1 MRIKAIRYIHPS
13 PIMHIPYSIFVGVLL
28 CIMFSFEA
36 NARTVSVSKFGARP
50 DDGRSDTKALRR
62 AAEYCRQHPQT
73 TLFFPAGTYELS
85 DPMAIDIERRAISGA
100 LGRGLEVQWALF
112 QPRKP
117 YVTGLDFTGC
127 EDLTIEAK
135 GARLVVEGWMQV
147 LSFVGC
153 KRMTLNGLEITYRR
167 PGATEGK
174 VIRTSEED
182 FDIEFDPAL
191 YSYIDSIVQG
201 RYYFYSSERRH
212 FYYGG
217 IQDAQL
223 LRPGLV
229 RMTSRVH
236 PPVGD
241 ICVIRY
247 GGHYRPCVMLRE
259 SESITLRGLSIRSFP
274 GMGVVGH
281 LCHDILIDSLT
292 VVPEAGRVSSTS
304 TDATHF
310 TSCSGTLTIT
320 GSTFAGNGDDCTNI
334 HNYYWH
340 IKPDASD
347 LSRIEVRVEGADLH
361 AQSLD
366 YPLVGDTLILLHRRT
381 MQEVGRYVT
390 RSCDIDADSWRVD
403 VTLDHPLPSADCQ
416 QLLMYNYSRFPHVEI
431 TDNVDDYNN
440 GRAFLLKARDVV
452 VRGNRIGRCTL
463 SAIKLGAE
471 LSWHEAGPVEH
482 VVVED
487 NDIRGAGTD
496 NGYRATG
503 IMVTTESPET
513 PLHVNR
519 NILIRNNHIEG
530 SHSTAILLHDAQ
542 HVEISGNTF
551 VGGHDIVQRNCR
563 DIHLGDNNYR

>member
-1 MRIKAIRYIHPS
+1 MKVKVF
-13 PIMHIPYSIFVGVLL
+13 YSILVLL
-28 CIMFSFEA
+28 GLTLTVEV
-36 NARTVSVSKFGARP
+36 NARTVSVWKFGARP
-50 DDGRSDTKALRR
+50 DDGQSDTKALRR
-62 AAEYCRQHPQT
+62 AAAYCRQHPQT
-73 TLFFPAGTYELS
+73 TLFFPAGTYQLD
-85 DPMAIDIERRAISGA
+85 DPEAIDIERQAISGA

-112 QPRKP
+112 QPQKP

-127 EDLTIEAK
+127 EDLNIEAK

-153 KRMTLNGLEITYRR
+153 KRLTLSGLEITYHR
-167 PGATEGK
+167 PAATEGR
-174 VIRTSEED
+174 VVRTSEKD
-182 FDIEFDPAL
+182 FDIEYDPAL
-191 YSYIDSIVQG
+191 YTYIDSIVQG
-201 RYYFYSSERRH
+201 RYYFFSSERRH

-217 IQDAQL
+217 IQEAKL

-229 RMTSRVH
+229 RMTSRTN

-259 SESITLRGLSIRSFP
+259 SEDITLRGLSIRSFP

-281 LCHDILIDSLT
+281 LCHDIMIDSLN

-310 TSCSGTLTIT
+310 TSCSGILTISN
-320 GSTFAGNGDDCTNI
+320 STFAGNGDDCTNI

-340 IKPDASD
+340 ITPDASD
-347 LSRIEVRVEGADLH
+347 LSQVEVRVENADLH
-361 AQSLD
+361 AQALD
-366 YPLVGDTLILLHRRT
+366 YPLVGDTLILLNRRT
-381 MQEVGRYVT
+381 MQEVGRFVT
-390 RSCDIDADSWRVD
+390 RSIEVNAESWRVD
-403 VTLDHPLPSADCQ
+403 VTLDHPLPSTDCK
-416 QLLMYNYSRFPHVEI
+416 QLLMYNYSRFPRVEI
-431 TDNVDDYNN
+431 VNNIDDYNN

-452 VRGNRIGRCTL
+452 VRDNRIGRSTL

-487 NDIRGAGTD
+487 NDICGAGTD

-513 PLHVNR
+513 PPHVNR
-519 NILIRNNHIEG
+519 NILIRNNYIEG
-530 SHSTAILLHDAQ
+530 IHSTAILLHDAKD
-542 HVEISGNTF
+542 VEIYGNTF
-551 VGGHDIVQRNCR
+551 VNGHEIMQRNCR
-563 DIHLGDNNYR
+563 DIHLGDNTYR

>member
-1 MRIKAIRYIHPS
+1 MKVKAFYYI
-13 PIMHIPYSIFVGVLL
+13 IVLL
-28 CIMFSFEA
+28 CLTVTVEA
-36 NARTVSVSKFGARP
+36 NARTVSVLKFGARP
-50 DDGRSDTKALRR
+50 DDGRSDTEALRR
-62 AAEYCRQHPQT
+62 AAAYCRQHPKT
-73 TLFFPAGTYELS
+73 TLFFPVGTYQLD
-85 DPMAIDIERRAISGA
+85 DPVAIDIERQAISGA

-112 QPRKP
+112 QPQKP

-127 EDLTIEAK
+127 EDLIIEAK
-135 GARLVVEGWMQV
+135 GARLEVEGWMQV

-153 KRMTLNGLEITYRR
+153 KRLTMNGLEITYRR
-167 PGATEGK
+167 PAATEGR
-174 VIRTSEED
+174 VVRTSEKD
-182 FDIEFDPAL
+182 FDIEYDPGL
-191 YSYIDSIVQG
+191 YTYIDSIVQG
-201 RYYFYSSERRH
+201 RYYFYSSERQH

-217 IQDAQL
+217 IQEAEL

-229 RMTSRVH
+229 RMTSRTN

-259 SESITLRGLSIRSFP
+259 SEDITLRGLSIRSFP

-281 LCHDILIDSLT
+281 LCHDIIIDSLN
-292 VVPEAGRVSSTS
+292 VVPEEGRVSSTS

-310 TSCSGTLTIT
+310 TSCSGNLTIT
-320 GSTFAGNGDDCTNI
+320 HSTFAGNGDDCTNI

-340 IKPDASD
+340 ITPDASN
-347 LSRIEVRVEGADLH
+347 LSRMEVRVEGADLH
-361 AQSLD
+361 AQALD
-366 YPLVGDTLILLHRRT
+366 YPLVGDTLILLNRMT
-381 MQEVGRYVT
+381 MQEVGRFVT
-390 RSCDIDADSWRVD
+390 RSVEVNAESWRVD
-403 VTLDHPLPSADCQ
+403 VTLDHPLPSTDCKR
-416 QLLMYNYSRFPHVEI
+416 LLMYNYSRFPHVEI
-431 TDNVDDYNN
+431 LDNVDDYNN

-487 NDIRGAGTD
+487 NEIRGAGTD

-513 PLHVNR
+513 PPHVNR

-530 SHSTAILLHDAQ
+530 IHSTAILLHDAQ
-542 HVEISGNTF
+542 DVEIYGNTL
-551 VGGHDIVQRNCR
+551 VNGHEIIQRNCR
-563 DIHLGDNNYR
+563 AIHLGDNSYR

>member
-1 MRIKAIRYIHPS
+1 MKVKAFYYI
-13 PIMHIPYSIFVGVLL
+13 IVLL
-28 CIMFSFEA
+28 CLTVTVEA
-36 NARTVSVSKFGARP
+36 NARTVSVLKFGARP
-50 DDGRSDTKALRR
+50 DDGRSDTEALRR
-62 AAEYCRQHPQT
+62 AAAYCRQHPKT
-73 TLFFPAGTYELS
+73 TLFFPVGTYQLD
-85 DPMAIDIERRAISGA
+85 DPVAIDIERQAISGA

-112 QPRKP
+112 QPQKP

-127 EDLTIEAK
+127 EDLIIEAK
-135 GARLVVEGWMQV
+135 GARLEVEGWMQV

-153 KRMTLNGLEITYRR
+153 KRLTMNGLEITYRR
-167 PGATEGK
+167 PAATEGR
-174 VIRTSEED
+174 VVRTSEKD
-182 FDIEFDPAL
+182 FDIEYDPGL
-191 YSYIDSIVQG
+191 YTYIDSIVQG
-201 RYYFYSSERRH
+201 RYYFYSSERQH

-217 IQDAQL
+217 IQEAEL

-229 RMTSRVH
+229 RMTSRTN

-259 SESITLRGLSIRSFP
+259 SEDITLRGLSIRSFP

-281 LCHDILIDSLT
+281 LCHDIIIDSLN
-292 VVPEAGRVSSTS
+292 VVPEEGRVSSTS

-310 TSCSGTLTIT
+310 TSCSGNLTIT
-320 GSTFAGNGDDCTNI
+320 HSTFAGNGDDCTNI

-340 IKPDASD
+340 ITPDASN
-347 LSRIEVRVEGADLH
+347 LSRMEVRVEGADLH
-361 AQSLD
+361 AQALD
-366 YPLVGDTLILLHRRT
+366 YPLLGDTLILLNRMT
-381 MQEVGRYVT
+381 MQEVERFVT
-390 RSCDIDADSWRVD
+390 RSVEVNAESWRVD
-403 VTLDHPLPSADCQ
+403 VTLDHPLPSTDCK

-431 TDNVDDYNN
+431 LDNVDDYNN

-487 NDIRGAGTD
+487 NEIRGAGTD

-513 PLHVNR
+513 PPYVNR

-530 SHSTAILLHDAQ
+530 IHSTAILLHDAQ
-542 HVEISGNTF
+542 DVEIYGNTL
-551 VGGHDIVQRNCR
+551 VNGHEIIQRNCR
-563 DIHLGDNNYR
+563 AIHLGDNSYR

>member
-1 MRIKAIRYIHPS
+1 MKVKVF
-13 PIMHIPYSIFVGVLL
+13 YSILVLL
-28 CIMFSFEA
+28 GLTLTVEV
-36 NARTVSVSKFGARP
+36 NARMVSVWKFGARP
-50 DDGRSDTKALRR
+50 DDGQSDTKALRR
-62 AAEYCRQHPQT
+62 AAAYCRQHPQT
-73 TLFFPAGTYELS
+73 TLFFPAGTYQLD
-85 DPMAIDIERRAISGA
+85 DPEAIDIERQAISGA

-112 QPRKP
+112 QPQKP

-127 EDLTIEAK
+127 EDLNIEAK

-153 KRMTLNGLEITYRR
+153 KRLTLSGLEITYHR
-167 PGATEGK
+167 PAATEGR
-174 VIRTSEED
+174 VVRTSEKD
-182 FDIEFDPAL
+182 FDIEYDPAL
-191 YSYIDSIVQG
+191 YTYIDSIVQG
-201 RYYFYSSERRH
+201 RYYFFSSERRH

-217 IQDAQL
+217 IQEAKL

-229 RMTSRVH
+229 RMTSRTN

-259 SESITLRGLSIRSFP
+259 SEDITLRGLSIRSFP

-281 LCHDILIDSLT
+281 LCHDIMIDSLN

-310 TSCSGTLTIT
+310 TSCSGILTISN
-320 GSTFAGNGDDCTNI
+320 STFAGNGDDCTNI

-340 IKPDASD
+340 ITPDASD
-347 LSRIEVRVEGADLH
+347 LSQVEVRVENADLH
-361 AQSLD
+361 AQALD
-366 YPLVGDTLILLHRRT
+366 YPLVGDTLILLNRRT
-381 MQEVGRYVT
+381 MQEVGRFVT
-390 RSCDIDADSWRVD
+390 RSIEVNADSWRVD
-403 VTLDHPLPSADCQ
+403 VTLDHPLPSTDCK
-416 QLLMYNYSRFPHVEI
+416 QLLMYNYSRFPRVEI
-431 TDNVDDYNN
+431 VNNIDDYNN

-452 VRGNRIGRCTL
+452 VRDNRIGRSTL

-513 PLHVNR
+513 PPHVNR
-519 NILIRNNHIEG
+519 NILIRNNYIEG
-530 SHSTAILLHDAQ
+530 IHSTAILLHDAKD
-542 HVEISGNTF
+542 VEIYGNTF
-551 VGGHDIVQRNCR
+551 VNGHEIMQRNCR
-563 DIHLGDNNYR
+563 DIHLGDNTYR

>member
-1 MRIKAIRYIHPS
+1 MKVKVF
-13 PIMHIPYSIFVGVLL
+13 YSILMLL
-28 CIMFSFEA
+28 GLTLTVEV
-36 NARTVSVSKFGARP
+36 NARTVSVWKFGARP
-50 DDGRSDTKALRR
+50 DDGQSDTKALRR
-62 AAEYCRQHPQT
+62 AAAYCRQHPQT
-73 TLFFPAGTYELS
+73 TLFFPAGTYQLD
-85 DPMAIDIERRAISGA
+85 DPEAIDIERQAISGA

-112 QPRKP
+112 QPQKP

-127 EDLTIEAK
+127 EDLNIEAK

-153 KRMTLNGLEITYRR
+153 KRLTLSGLEITYHR
-167 PGATEGK
+167 PAATEGR
-174 VIRTSEED
+174 VVRTSEKD
-182 FDIEFDPAL
+182 FDIEYDPAL
-191 YSYIDSIVQG
+191 YTYIDSIVQG
-201 RYYFYSSERRH
+201 RYYFFSSERRH

-217 IQDAQL
+217 IQEAKL

-229 RMTSRVH
+229 RMTSRTN

-259 SESITLRGLSIRSFP
+259 SEDITLRGLSIRSFP

-281 LCHDILIDSLT
+281 LCHDIMIDSLN

-310 TSCSGTLTIT
+310 TSCSGILTISN
-320 GSTFAGNGDDCTNI
+320 STFAGNGDDCTNI

-340 IKPDASD
+340 ITPDASD
-347 LSRIEVRVEGADLH
+347 LSQVEVRVENADLH
-361 AQSLD
+361 AQALD
-366 YPLVGDTLILLHRRT
+366 YPLVGDTLILLNHRT
-381 MQEVGRYVT
+381 MQEVGRFVT
-390 RSCDIDADSWRVD
+390 RSIEVNAESWRVD
-403 VTLDHPLPSADCQ
+403 VTLDHPLPSTDCK
-416 QLLMYNYSRFPHVEI
+416 QLLMYNYSRFPRVEI
-431 TDNVDDYNN
+431 VNNIDDYNN

-452 VRGNRIGRCTL
+452 VRGNRIGRSTL

-471 LSWHEAGPVEH
+471 LSWHEAGSVEH

-513 PLHVNR
+513 PPHVNR
-519 NILIRNNHIEG
+519 NILIRNNYIEG
-530 SHSTAILLHDAQ
+530 IHSTAILLHDAKD
-542 HVEISGNTF
+542 VEIYGNTF
-551 VGGHDIVQRNCR
+551 VNGHEIMQRNCR
-563 DIHLGDNNYR
+563 DIHLGDNTYR